1 MTDGEQLQIVKQM
14 LFGTDAGTFRDA
26 MLTAFINEVKDFMLH
41 AGVKES
47 VINAESSVGVLA
59 LGVSDLWNYQS
70 GGVKFS
76 EYFKQ
81 RVIQLTRADGMKN
94 DKELRKYTDYIKTTA
109 ASTEIVNFNIPEYDE
124 QTDAAPNVYI
134 NGMLAVSG
142 VDYSIDGRSITFN
155 VAKVAGTEIFVV
167 VEKLIDVKKADS

>member
-1 MTDGEQLQIVKQM
+1 MTDNEQLQIVKQM
-14 LFGTDAGTFRDA
+14 LFGTDSGTFRDA
-26 MLTAFINEVKDFMLH
+26 PLTAYIIEVKGFMKH

-47 VINAESSVGVLA
+47 VINADSSVGVLA

-81 RVIQLTRADGMKN
+81 RVIQLTRADGMK
-94 DKELRKYTDYIKTTA
+94 KELKRFTDYIKTES
-109 ASTEIVNFNIPEYDE
+109 STSSVIFDIPEYDAE
-124 QTDAAPNVYI
+124 TDAAPNIYV
-134 NGMLAVSG
+134 NGMLSISG
-142 VDYSIDGRSITFN
+142 VDYEIDGHEINFT

-167 VEKLIDVKKADS
+167 VEKLVEVEKADV

>member
-1 MTDGEQLQIVKQM
+1 MTDNEQLQVVKQM
-14 LFGTDAGTFRDA
+14 LFGTDSGTFRDA
-26 MLTAFINEVKDFMLH
+26 MLTAYINEVKDFMKH

-81 RVIQLTRADGMKN
+81 RVIQLTRADGMKK
-94 DKELRKYTDYIKTTA
+94 DKELKRYTDYIKT
-109 ASTEIVNFNIPEYDE
+109 ASTTSSVIFDIPEYDAE
-124 QTDAAPNVYI
+124 TDAAPNVYV
-134 NGMLAVSG
+134 NGMLSVSG
-142 VDYSIDGRSITFN
+142 VDYEIDGHEINFT
-155 VAKVAGTEIFVV
+155 VAKIAGTEIFVV
-167 VEKLIDVKKADS
+167 VEKLVEVEKADV

>member
-1 MTDGEQLQIVKQM
+1 MTDNEQLQIVKQM
-14 LFGTDAGTFRDA
+14 LFGTDSGTFRDA
-26 MLTAFINEVKDFMLH
+26 MLTAYINEVKDFMKH

-81 RVIQLTRADGMKN
+81 RVIQLTRADGMKK
-94 DKELRKYTDYIKTTA
+94 DKELSA
-109 ASTEIVNFNIPEYDE
+109 LFFTEQY
-124 QTDAAPNVYI
+124 
-134 NGMLAVSG
+134 
-142 VDYSIDGRSITFN
+142 
-155 VAKVAGTEIFVV
+155 
-167 VEKLIDVKKADS
+167 